1 MLQEQFFT
9 NIDSQKLCHLIGK
22 ANESVIFASPGIWQ
36 SIASALV
43 DTGQR
48 IENEMVV
55 VCLDVSEQ
63 TMRLGYGEIEAIETL
78 ESAGMII
85 NHIEHLRFGLVIID
99 GKGFSFTPTALFL
112 ESEQSASVGFNA
124 IKLTAE
130 QVAEASARLSP
141 AARAIAVAAC
151 TDGDKKQALESIK
164 TEVDMRP
171 VSKEVTGD
179 IGKSLKNI
187 PPAKFDLSR
196 QVRVYS
202 TYIQYVEISMVGAAL
217 QRQKVAL
224 PKVFQSL
231 GSEKSDLQER
241 LKTSF
246 TLIEK
251 GDALSSKSLEDSVNK
266 LREIYTR
273 PLGKKHGRVML
284 KSNRQVFDEA
294 VKRLKADLVAHAKKV
309 EESLESHI
317 EKSITSIANYFLPII
332 QEDPP
337 KELEGALGL
346 FAEDDEQVLK
356 WIKRNLYGVFPAAHR
371 ITNKMEITVIYKD
384 VTYENLNEKSFIVS
398 VKEAFPDFD
407 WEKVYQESL
416 AVSQSK
422 EGR

>member
-22 ANESVIFASPGIWQ
+22 ANDSEIFASPGIWQ

-251 GDALSSKSLEDSVNK
+251 GDALSSKSLEDSVN
-266 LREIYTR
+266 
-273 PLGKKHGRVML
+273 
-284 KSNRQVFDEA
+284 
-294 VKRLKADLVAHAKKV
+294 
-309 EESLESHI
+309 
-317 EKSITSIANYFLPII
+317 
-332 QEDPP
+332 
-337 KELEGALGL
+337 
-346 FAEDDEQVLK
+346 
-356 WIKRNLYGVFPAAHR
+356 
-371 ITNKMEITVIYKD
+371 
-384 VTYENLNEKSFIVS
+384 
-398 VKEAFPDFD
+398 
-407 WEKVYQESL
+407 
-416 AVSQSK
+416 
-422 EGR
+422 